1 MNRFFIEPEDINE
14 EEGTAVIRGE
24 PVKHIGRVLR
34 MGEGDS
40 LVLADG
46 RGFSYLGTI
55 AKVGK
60 DAVQVTLQEKL
71 SRNAEPS
78 IQVILAQA
86 LAKGEKMDLVV
97 QKSTELGV
105 HEIIPFICRRSVV
118 KVSSEN
124 AERKVQRWQKIAKG
138 AAEQSHRDRIPNIHK
153 IINIEELFEEIKN
166 TGLIFFLWEQEK
178 DQGFKEIL
186 RNQRSENKVTLLV
199 GPEGGF
205 TGEEAGLAK
214 SSGAIPVSLGPRI
227 LRSETAAITAA
238 AIVLYELGDLGGIDD
253 H

>member
-34 MGEGDS
+34 MGKGDS

-46 RGFSYLGTI
+46 RGFSCLGSI
-55 AKVGK
+55 AKVDN
-60 DAVQVTLQEKL
+60 DAVQVDIIKKL

-105 HEIIPFICRRSVV
+105 QEIIPFICRRSVV
-118 KVSSEN
+118 KVSPEN
-124 AERKVQRWQKIAKG
+124 AQRKVQRWQKIAKG
-138 AAEQSHRDRIPNIHK
+138 AAEQSHRDRIPSIHK
-153 IINIEELFEEIKN
+153 IISIEKVFEKIKN
-166 TGLIFFLWEQEK
+166 TGPIFFLWEQEK
-178 DQGFKEIL
+178 NQGFKEIL
-186 RNQRSENKVTLLV
+186 RKQKNEDKITLLV

-205 TGEEAGLAK
+205 TEAEAELAK
-214 SSGAIPVSLGPRI
+214 SWGAIPVSLGLRI
-227 LRSETAAITAA
+227 LRSETAAVAAA
-238 AIVLYELGDLGGIDD
+238 AIVLYELGDLGGANE
-253 H
+253 

>member
-34 MGEGDS
+34 MGKGDS

-55 AKVGK
+55 AKVDK
-60 DAVQVTLQEKL
+60 DAVQVDIIEKL
-71 SRNAEPS
+71 SRNAEPP

-105 HEIIPFICRRSVV
+105 QEIIPFICRRSVV
-118 KVSSEN
+118 KVSPEN
-124 AERKVQRWQKIAKG
+124 AQRKVQRWQKIAKG
-138 AAEQSHRDRIPNIHK
+138 AAEQSHRDRIPNIK
-153 IINIEELFEEIKN
+153 EIASLDN
-166 TGLIFFLWEQEK
+166 LLSQAQDVDLLLFLWEQEK
-178 DQGFKEIL
+178 QMGIKEVLKAQGEVH
-186 RNQRSENKVTLLV
+186 RVMLLV

-205 TGEEAGLAK
+205 TEEEAELAK
-214 SSGAIPVSLGPRI
+214 SRGAIPVSLGPRI
-227 LRSETAAITAA
+227 LRTETAACAA
-238 AIVLYELGDLGGIDD
+238 VTMVLYELGDLGEADE
-253 H
+253 